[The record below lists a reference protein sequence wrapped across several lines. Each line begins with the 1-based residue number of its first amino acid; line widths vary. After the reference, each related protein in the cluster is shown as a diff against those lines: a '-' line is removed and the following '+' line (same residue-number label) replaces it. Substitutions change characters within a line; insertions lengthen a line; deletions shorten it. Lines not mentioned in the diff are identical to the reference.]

1 MASSNNGN
9 KLKPLPF
16 PRIDELFFCFSLQGV
31 LDFYGQKR
39 TMDEKGVTIPSQR
52 RYIHY
57 YDRLLRRG
65 LVYKTVKLYLRCI
78 VLDPVPAFKNI
89 GIGKTFL
96 FSFGTRFFSNF
107 SFRFGDRLW
116 RQHGFY
122 YIFCSFYIIFF
133 ISLLPVSAIWHCHF
147 GEKNLVWACNQF
159 WEG

>member
-1 MASSNNGN
+1 MSKN
-9 KLKPLPF
+9 KNKTLPF

-96 FSFGTRFFSNF
+96 FSFGTRFFF
-107 SFRFGDRLW
+107 QFFVSFW
-116 RQHGFY
+116 RPSLETAWFFLHFLFFLY
-122 YIFCSFYIIFF
+122 YFF
-133 ISLLPVSAIWHCHF
+133 ISLLPDSAIWHCHF
-147 GEKNLVWACNQF
+147 GKKNLVWACNQF